1 MTEQIS
7 KLDRFEQEYR
17 ESIGQEV
24 DMSFQ
29 SFLVEASRDNIKN
42 FADAV
47 GDNNPLWINE
57 EYARKSRFGMITA
70 PPTFLY
76 NINHGSTPALAPAGK
91 TPVRDM
97 AMLYT
102 GAELEFLR
110 PIYLGDSFTVKGKT
124 AGITRKH
131 SKSLGPMLFVTGEA
145 YYFNQKRELV
155 GIIRTTTCLFVPPEK
170 QAVQID
176 REPRSD
182 VEVKSPDILAFD
194 RQQRG
199 AETRYW
205 EDVEIGMEM
214 TPVLEKGL
222 LTMTEIFRFGILVS
236 PMPRR
241 IEVRRPNIEIGFTRE
256 QMQKRSGLE
265 DASDYGP
272 QRVCWLS
279 QFVTDWMGD
288 DGTFKKMS
296 CQVRHPSILG
306 DSNTVKGKVIDKR
319 IEDGEYLVECEIWVE
334 NQAGLVTAPGYA
346 TVMLPSKGK
355 S

>member
-17 ESIGQEV
+17 ESIGREV

-29 SFLVEASRDNIKN
+29 NFLVEASRDSIRN

-97 AMLYT
+97 AMLYA

-110 PIYLGDSFTVKGKT
+110 PICLGDSFTVKGKA
-124 AGITRKH
+124 AGINRKH
-131 SKSLGPMLFVTGEA
+131 SKALGPMLFVTGEA
-145 YYFNQKRELV
+145 YYFNQRRELV
-155 GIIRTTTCLFVPPEK
+155 GVIRTTTCRFVPPEK
-170 QAVQID
+170 QAVHID
-176 REPRSD
+176 REPVND
-182 VEVKSPDILAFD
+182 VDIKSPDILAFD
-194 RQQRG
+194 RQRRG

-205 EDVEIGMEM
+205 EDVEVGMEM

-256 QMQKRSGLE
+256 QMQKRAGLE

-296 CQVRHPSILG
+296 CQVRHPSIMG
-306 DSNTVKGKVIDKR
+306 DSNTVRGKVIDKR

-346 TVMLPSKGK
+346 TVMLPSKGN

>member
-1 MTEQIS
+1 MMAKED
-7 KLDRFEQEYR
+7 KLDQFEREYR

-24 DMSFQ
+24 DMNYQ
-29 SFLVEASRDNIKN
+29 RFLVEATRDNIKN

-57 EYARKSRFGMITA
+57 EYARKSRFGTITA
-70 PPTFLY
+70 PPAFLF
-76 NINHGSTPALAPAGK
+76 NINHGSTPALAPVGK
-91 TPVRDM
+91 RPPKDL
-97 AMLYT
+97 ALLYA
-102 GAELEFLR
+102 GAELEVFR
-110 PIYLGDSFTVKGKT
+110 PIYLGDEFTVKGKA
-124 AGITRKH
+124 AGITRKQ
-131 SKSLGPMLFVTGEA
+131 SRSLGPILFVTGEA
-145 YYFNQKRELV
+145 YYYNQKDELV
-155 GIIRTTTCLFVPPEK
+155 GIIRTTTSCFVPPEK
-170 QAVQID
+170 QAVHID
-176 REPRSD
+176 RDSRAD

-194 RQQRG
+194 RQRRG

-205 EDVEIGMEM
+205 EDVEVGLEM

-241 IEVRRPNIEIGFTRE
+241 IEVRRPHIEIGFTRE
-256 QMQKRSGLE
+256 QMQKRAGLE

-288 DGTFKKMS
+288 DGTFKKLS
-296 CQVRHPSILG
+296 CQVRHPSIMG
-306 DSNTVKGKVIDKR
+306 DTNTVKGKVIGKR
-319 IEDGEYLVECEIWVE
+319 VEGNEYLVECEIWVE

-346 TVMLPSKGK
+346 IVALASKGK
-355 S
+355 T